1 MAITK
6 SKPSYKTI
14 NRFRVNPKVDALLES
29 LFIQFTVSVKQNLI
43 DDKAIFIDGTKL
55 KQMPI
60 DIHLYGKS
68 IQNHESKMNEDSKA
82 LYHELVTNKII
93 PEIKEDHDN
102 ELTKEEIDLIGSHL
116 DKEIEDLNQHINNEN
131 VLKQENKYVS
141 KELKSKIQ
149 KQINDYF
156 ERKYRYEFQKS
167 ILKDRNSY
175 SKTDHDATFM
185 RMKRRSHG
193 TT

>member
-1 MAITK
+1 MRIL
-6 SKPSYKTI
+6 KP
-14 NRFRVNPKVDALLES
+14 
-29 LFIQFTVSVKQNLI
+29 
-43 DDKAIFIDGTKL
+43 
-55 KQMPI
+55 
-60 DIHLYGKS
+60 
-68 IQNHESKMNEDSKA
+68 
-82 LYHELVTNKII
+82 YHELVTNKII

-102 ELTKEEIDLIGSHL
+102 ELTKEEIEIGSHL

-141 KELKSKIQ
+141 KRTKIKNYK

-185 RMKRRSHG
+185 RMKEDHMKMDNLSRV
-193 TT
+193 

>member
-1 MAITK
+1 MK
-6 SKPSYKTI
+6 
-14 NRFRVNPKVDALLES
+14 
-29 LFIQFTVSVKQNLI
+29 
-43 DDKAIFIDGTKL
+43 
-55 KQMPI
+55 
-60 DIHLYGKS
+60 
-68 IQNHESKMNEDSKA
+68 
-82 LYHELVTNKII
+82 
-93 PEIKEDHDN
+93 
-102 ELTKEEIDLIGSHL
+102 
-116 DKEIEDLNQHINNEN
+116 N

-185 RMKRRSHG
+185 RMKEDHMKNGQLKPGYNLRQIPNLFYLIMCIKIQRILER
-193 TT
+193 